1 MKRIEFKGNYVKD
14 ENGDITS
21 ERNIQ
26 SVSHVV
32 IKGWGC
38 NQETHKPYGFNFE
51 LIDMDN
57 NQLFDTTHNV
67 WEIEDRYESY
77 WNRLNDLSSGW
88 RGEGIVK
95 VIDVYS
101 LEDFMNKYDTPTK
114 REELLE
120 TIDRDVFKSNLETL
134 FVKGEEILKEE
145 LV

>member
-88 RGEGIVK
+88 RGKGIVK